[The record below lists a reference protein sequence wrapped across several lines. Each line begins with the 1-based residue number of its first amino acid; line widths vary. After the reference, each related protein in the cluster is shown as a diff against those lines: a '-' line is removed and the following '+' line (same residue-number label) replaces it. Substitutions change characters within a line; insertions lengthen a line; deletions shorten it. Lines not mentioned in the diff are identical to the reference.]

1 MSLHPQLRRRAEAA
15 ASRLPPLLAR
25 ADTLANTVLLGDHG
39 RRRAGLGDDFWQ
51 YRPVQTGDT
60 YRMID
65 WRKSAKTDAQY
76 VRQKEWHIA
85 QSVTMWIDGAA
96 SMDYA
101 SRKDLA
107 PKSDRARLLALA
119 AAILLIRAGERVG
132 LAGTGLPPQRGDG
145 QIWRLSQALLEDNP
159 DEDYGSPEARAMI
172 PKSRALFI
180 SDFLGDFSQVEHA
193 LYKAAD
199 RGVRGVI
206 LQVLDPAEE
215 AFPFSGRAIFES
227 MKAQVMHETRKA
239 NDLRDLYIDRLQ
251 DRKSALRKLARIT
264 GWQYECHLTSAPVQ
278 SALLWIY
285 RALERGR

>member
-1 MSLHPQLRRRAEAA
+1 MSAHPQLRRRAEAA

-25 ADTLANTVLLGDHG
+25 ADNLANTVLLGEHG
-39 RRRAGLGDDFWQ
+39 RRRSGLGDDFWQ
-51 YRPVQTGDT
+51 YRAVQPGDS
-60 YRMID
+60 YRLID

-76 VRQKEWHIA
+76 VRQKEWQIA
-85 QSVTMWIDGAA
+85 QSVTMWIDNAA

-101 SRKDLA
+101 SRKDIA

-119 AAILLIRAGERVG
+119 IAILTIRAGERVG
-132 LAGTGLPPQRGDG
+132 LAGTSLPPKRGEG
-145 QIWRLSQALLEDNP
+145 QIWRLSQALLDDSEQA
-159 DEDYGSPEARAMI
+159 DYGSPEARAMI
-172 PKSRALFI
+172 PNSRALFI
-180 SDFLGDFSQVEHA
+180 SDFMGDFESVEHA

-239 NDLRDLYIDRLQ
+239 NDLRDQYVARLQ
-251 DRKSALRKLARIT
+251 DRKAALRKLARIT
-264 GWQYECHLTSAPVQ
+264 GWQYDCHLTDAPVQ

>member
-1 MSLHPQLRRRAEAA
+1 
-15 ASRLPPLLAR
+15 LLAR
-25 ADTLANTVLLGDHG
+25 ADTLANTVLLGEHG
-39 RRRAGLGDDFWQ
+39 RRRSGLGDDFWQ
-51 YRPVQTGDT
+51 YRAVQPGDS

-76 VRQKEWHIA
+76 VRQKEWQIA
-85 QSVTMWIDGAA
+85 QSVTMWIDNAA

-101 SRKDLA
+101 SRKELA

-119 AAILLIRAGERVG
+119 IAILTIRAGERVG
-132 LAGTGLPPQRGDG
+132 LAGTSLPPKRGEG
-145 QIWRLSQALLEDNP
+145 QIWRLSQALLEEGDH
-159 DEDYGSPEARAMI
+159 EDYGSPEARAMI

-180 SDFLGDFSQVEHA
+180 SDYLGDFERVEQA

-239 NDLRDLYIDRLQ
+239 NDLRDQYVARLQ

-264 GWQYECHLTSAPVQ
+264 GWQYECHLTDAPVQ

-285 RALERGR
+285 HALEAGR

>member
-1 MSLHPQLRRRAEAA
+1 MSAHPQLRRRAEAA

-25 ADTLANTVLLGDHG
+25 AETLANTVLLGEHG
-39 RRRAGLGDDFWQ
+39 RRRSGLGDDFWQ
-51 YRPVQTGDT
+51 YRPLQEGDS

-65 WRKSAKTDAQY
+65 WRRSAKTDAQY

-85 QSVTMWIDGAA
+85 QSVSLWIDNAA

-119 AAILLIRAGERVG
+119 TSILLIRAGERVG
-132 LAGTGLPPQRGDG
+132 LAGTSLPPKRGDG

-159 DEDYGSPEARAMI
+159 EDDYGSPEARAMI
-172 PKSRALFI
+172 PHSRALFV
-180 SDFLGDFSQVEHA
+180 SDFLGDFAQMEHA

-227 MKAQVMHETRKA
+227 MKAQVLHETRKA
-239 NDLRDLYIDRLQ
+239 NDLRDHYVQRLQ
-251 DRKSALRKLARIT
+251 ERKEALRKLARVT
-264 GWQYECHLTSAPVQ
+264 GWHYECHLTDAPVQ
-278 SALLWIY
+278 SALLWLH

>member
-1 MSLHPQLRRRAEAA
+1 MSAHPQLRRRAEAA

-25 ADTLANTVLLGDHG
+25 AENLANTVLLGEHG
-39 RRRAGLGDDFWQ
+39 RRRSGLGDDFWQ
-51 YRPVQTGDT
+51 YRPLQEGDS

-65 WRKSAKTDAQY
+65 WRRSAKTNAQY
-76 VRQKEWHIA
+76 VRQKEWQIA
-85 QSVTMWIDGAA
+85 QSVSLWIDSAA

-107 PKSDRARLLALA
+107 PKSDRAQLLALA
-119 AAILLIRAGERVG
+119 ASILLIRAGERVG
-132 LAGTGLPPQRGDG
+132 LAGTALPPQRGDG
-145 QIWRLSQALLEDNP
+145 QIWRLSQALLDDNP
-159 DEDYGSPEARAMI
+159 GDDYGSPEARAMI
-172 PKSRALFI
+172 PHSRALFI
-180 SDFLGDFSQVEHA
+180 SDFLGDFAQMEHA

-227 MKAQVMHETRKA
+227 MRAQVLYETRKA
-239 NDLRDLYIDRLQ
+239 NDLRDHYVARLQ
-251 DRKSALRKLARIT
+251 ERKDALRKLARIT
-264 GWQYECHLTSAPVQ
+264 GWQYECHLTDASVQ
-278 SALLWIY
+278 SALLWVY